1 MRLVAHEIAH
11 TLQAG
16 PAGGAA
22 HLATPIRR
30 SSADDLVS
38 SMDKTAEAV
47 LDDVVAGSFY
57 TSNEF
62 EERIRKLSSSER
74 RRLREMMTS
83 QSFMDQEIVDELI
96 KVLDNVIAGH
106 IGGTVGHVESR
117 PCKPGDVEPVS
128 LSEWAGDPVIADLER
143 FEGNGESQGKL
154 GRHTPSK
161 SLLLFQRALIQ
172 WGCQSASPGRNP
184 LPQYGADGVHGKEF
198 QRGVRQFQREEKL
211 ASDGAAGPATVR
223 AMAVEL
229 YGINLRQDV
238 EREQEAA
245 FQQQSGGDVPAN
257 SFIEERLLEWCDLDL
272 LPERFCRNLYQRIR
286 DRFGNE
292 RRDYDVDPD
301 GDFDGYPPDRYSP
314 PEVEE
319 FRGLHNQYDSWRIYI
334 RTNHPTWRS
343 EFNHIAC
350 VEDNLA
356 DAMTEIKAAGRRYE
370 ERVRN
375 LSDNAEAARHQYRQ
389 LVIERSTQLRE
400 CLPIIA
406 KWYKQKSGASET
418 VEEIMD
424 RVHGDGSTRWRKE
437 WHAAILG
444 VNRILARLWPP
455 AKSALNGFV
464 AEQRARHPT
473 VDFDGSIGELSYG
486 GSLSGGIKGPPKQ
499 YIRFDPEDFD
509 VDGLLDAPPL
519 VKIALYLDPFL
530 RPTYWHRIR
539 GRETKIPELHE
550 FMNRTEAELNKLP
563 GYDGGPTDPFSVFMS
578 ANYLPEQE
586 RFELINERI
595 FRLRDRLVPDRYTA
609 MHDELSAGGY
619 LDEDGGVTSIR
630 TNLTDAEFHKINL
643 ILDRYDD

>member
-1 MRLVAHEIAH
+1 MGIISLAPKPKPVTGRKGERRLPQSKPSVDSIPENPSNTFDQLRNPLASDPQPLPKLEIGDTDDPLEREADQIADEVMRPSAWHPRKNATFLRPAAFSGNPRFIARHERRSHETEAREIHRSCASCSAEDEELRRDPSPGQRGGVASDGFANRVRTRVRQGGASLPSQARDFIEPRLRVGLGGIRVHSDPEAGSLAREINARAFTLGQDIFFAPGQLQLQTPTGMRLVAHEIAH
-11 TLQAG
+11 TVHAG

-272 LPERFCRNLYQRIR
+272 LPERFCRNL
-286 DRFGNE
+286 
-292 RRDYDVDPD
+292 
-301 GDFDGYPPDRYSP
+301 
-314 PEVEE
+314 
-319 FRGLHNQYDSWRIYI
+319 
-334 RTNHPTWRS
+334 
-343 EFNHIAC
+343 
-350 VEDNLA
+350 
-356 DAMTEIKAAGRRYE
+356 
-370 ERVRN
+370 
-375 LSDNAEAARHQYRQ
+375 
-389 LVIERSTQLRE
+389 
-400 CLPIIA
+400 
-406 KWYKQKSGASET
+406 
-418 VEEIMD
+418 
-424 RVHGDGSTRWRKE
+424 
-437 WHAAILG
+437 
-444 VNRILARLWPP
+444 
-455 AKSALNGFV
+455 
-464 AEQRARHPT
+464 
-473 VDFDGSIGELSYG
+473 
-486 GSLSGGIKGPPKQ
+486 
-499 YIRFDPEDFD
+499 
-509 VDGLLDAPPL
+509 
-519 VKIALYLDPFL
+519 
-530 RPTYWHRIR
+530 
-539 GRETKIPELHE
+539 
-550 FMNRTEAELNKLP
+550 
-563 GYDGGPTDPFSVFMS
+563 
-578 ANYLPEQE
+578 
-586 RFELINERI
+586 
-595 FRLRDRLVPDRYTA
+595 
-609 MHDELSAGGY
+609 
-619 LDEDGGVTSIR
+619 
-630 TNLTDAEFHKINL
+630 
-643 ILDRYDD
+643 